1 MDMPDKP
8 PSHPADHAEEFAH
21 TWVDRLENH
30 VEGRMHALDIPE
42 EQIGSS
48 DHERGIAWRTFF
60 PDERDGG
67 GVATG
72 ARISV
77 DSGVLNP
84 DQLTKDYGEEAGGLW
99 AKSRL
104 RDRIDAIIIHEE
116 AEAKAGTHE
125 EALALAP
132 QTTRPI
138 SEATRRIL
146 RAMERGW
153 KH

>member
-1 MDMPDKP
+1 MDLPDKP
-8 PSHPADHAEEFAH
+8 PSDPADHAEEFAH

-30 VEGRMHALDIPE
+30 VEGRMHALDIRE

-72 ARISV
+72 GRISV

-84 DQLTKDYGEEAGGLW
+84 DQLTKDYGEEAGELW

-104 RDRIDAIIIHEE
+104 RDRITAII

-138 SEATRRIL
+138 NEATRRIL
-146 RAMERGW
+146 RAMEGGW
-153 KH
+153 KR

>member
-1 MDMPDKP
+1 MEMADKS

-30 VEGRMHALDIPE
+30 IEGRMHALDIPE

-48 DHERGIAWRTFF
+48 DHEHGIAWRTFF

-84 DQLTKDYGEEAGGLW
+84 EQLTQNYGEEAGALW
-99 AKSRL
+99 AKCRL
-104 RDRIDAIIIHEE
+104 RDRIDGFIIHEE
-116 AEAKAGTHE
+116 AEAKAGTHK

>member
-1 MDMPDKP
+1 MADKP
-8 PSHPADHAEEFAH
+8 PTDPADHAEEFAH
-21 TWVDRLENH
+21 TWADRLEDY

-42 EQIGSS
+42 AQVGSS
-48 DHERGIAWRTFF
+48 DHERGVAWRTFF

-72 ARISV
+72 GRISV

-84 DQLTKDYGEEAGGLW
+84 DQLTKDYGEPAGKLW
-99 AKSRL
+99 AQSRL
-104 RDRIDAIIIHEE
+104 RDRIDAIIVHEE
-116 AEAKAGTHE
+116 SEARAGTHE

-132 QTTRPI
+132 QTTRTI
-138 SEATRRIL
+138 GEATRRIL

-153 KH
+153 KG

>member
-1 MDMPDKP
+1 MAASP
-8 PSHPADHAEEFAH
+8 PSDPADHAGEFAH
-21 TWVDRLENH
+21 TWVDRLENY

-72 ARISV
+72 GRISV

-84 DQLTKDYGEEAGGLW
+84 DQLAKDYGEEAGKLW
-99 AKSRL
+99 AESRL

-116 AEAKAGTHE
+116 SEAEAGTHE

-132 QTTRPI
+132 KTTRPI
-138 SEATRRIL
+138 NEATRRIL

-153 KH
+153 KR